1 MKRFTLL
8 MLVIGLIASAQ
19 AQETTKPPAN
29 AGAMS
34 MEQGG
39 MMNSK
44 DMKKMMGNKDMK
56 KMMKECT
63 DMMAMMSMMQG
74 EGMGSMIGDKMGGEK
89 PSTNE

>member
-1 MKRFTLL
+1 
-8 MLVIGLIASAQ
+8 
-19 AQETTKPPAN
+19 
-29 AGAMS
+29 